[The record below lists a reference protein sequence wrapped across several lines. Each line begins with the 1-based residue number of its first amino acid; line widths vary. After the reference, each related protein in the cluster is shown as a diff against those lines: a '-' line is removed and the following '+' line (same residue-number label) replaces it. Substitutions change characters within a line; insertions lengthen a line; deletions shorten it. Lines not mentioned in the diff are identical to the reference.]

1 MNPNLS
7 PKKIVRKVSCYI
19 FFLLIAGST
28 VAIAQAVGRED
39 PFLWLEAVEGEKALQ
54 WVKEQN
60 EITLN
65 YLTNKEGYQEKYDF
79 RYKTLISEDNLMIP
93 QIRDDYV
100 YNFWQDDKYPRGVW
114 RRKSFKDY
122 LEEKGN
128 WDLLLD
134 IGKLSE
140 KEGTNWVLNDVVFAA
155 PGEKRCIL
163 YLSDGGSDAVYIRE
177 FDIEEKR
184 FIEQGYTTGEAK
196 SSLEWIDIDNV
207 YIATDFG
214 EGSLTT
220 SGYPRIVKRWER
232 GTPIEDAEVVFEAS
246 ENDMGAYPLVWHFKH
261 KRYEFIY
268 HAIDFYHF
276 KLYLVNDSGLFP
288 ISLPDD
294 FRFEVYGDQ
303 LIVQPMTEWEY
314 GKHVIKTNQLV
325 CLDFKDILD
334 KNFRYSLIFEA
345 PERGSIEEF
354 FATESHLVVNTLNNI
369 SSELLKFTYQDQLW
383 KREVVD
389 MPGKGSISIVSTSE
403 TRPYYFY
410 TYESFIQPTTLY
422 CDLNN
427 NLPPF
432 KVDSYPAYFD
442 SSDLVVD
449 QFEAASKDGTKIP
462 YFIVH
467 KKDLILDGSNATIL
481 YGYGGF
487 QVSEK
492 PYYSP
497 ALGKF
502 WLEEGGVYVMANIR
516 GGGEF
521 GPAWHADAILEN
533 KQRSFDDFIAIAEDL
548 ISRKITSEKKIGIV
562 GGSNGGLLVGAV
574 MVQRPELFR
583 AVVSLVPLLD
593 MKRYSKLLAGHSWI
607 PEYGDPDDPEQW
619 EYIRK
624 YSPYQNVK
632 EGVRY
637 PATLFLTSTRD
648 DRVHPGHAR
657 KMTALLESLG
667 NEVYLFENTEGGH
680 NTIATPEQQARLTA
694 LYYTFFTVQ
703 LMNN

>member
-1 MNPNLS
+1 
-7 PKKIVRKVSCYI
+7 
-19 FFLLIAGST
+19 
-28 VAIAQAVGRED
+28 
-39 PFLWLEAVEGEKALQ
+39 
-54 WVKEQN
+54 
-60 EITLN
+60 
-65 YLTNKEGYQEKYDF
+65 
-79 RYKTLISEDNLMIP
+79 
-93 QIRDDYV
+93 
-100 YNFWQDDKYPRGVW
+100 
-114 RRKSFKDY
+114 
-122 LEEKGN
+122 
-128 WDLLLD
+128 
-134 IGKLSE
+134 
-140 KEGTNWVLNDVVFAA
+140 
-155 PGEKRCIL
+155 
-163 YLSDGGSDAVYIRE
+163 
-177 FDIEEKR
+177 
-184 FIEQGYTTGEAK
+184 
-196 SSLEWIDIDNV
+196 
-207 YIATDFG
+207 
-214 EGSLTT
+214 
-220 SGYPRIVKRWER
+220 
-232 GTPIEDAEVVFEAS
+232 
-246 ENDMGAYPLVWHFKH
+246 
-261 KRYEFIY
+261 
-268 HAIDFYHF
+268 
-276 KLYLVNDSGLFP
+276 
-288 ISLPDD
+288 
-294 FRFEVYGDQ
+294 
-303 LIVQPMTEWEY
+303 
-314 GKHVIKTNQLV
+314 
-325 CLDFKDILD
+325 
-334 KNFRYSLIFEA
+334 
-345 PERGSIEEF
+345 
-354 FATESHLVVNTLNNI
+354 
-369 SSELLKFTYQDQLW
+369 
-383 KREVVD
+383 
-389 MPGKGSISIVSTSE
+389 
-403 TRPYYFY
+403 
-410 TYESFIQPTTLY
+410 
-422 CDLNN
+422 
-427 NLPPF
+427 
-432 KVDSYPAYFD
+432 
-442 SSDLVVD
+442 
-449 QFEAASKDGTKIP
+449 
-462 YFIVH
+462 
-467 KKDLILDGSNATIL
+467 LILDGSNATIL